1 MSEVNEKNELE
12 NKLIEATENLD
23 IKSGM
28 YFFKIFY
35 QESKGIIQWPIN

>member
-1 MSEVNEKNELE
+1 MSEVELE

-28 YFFKIFY
+28 CFLICC
-35 QESKGIIQWPIN
+35 I

>member
-28 YFFKIFY
+28 YF
-35 QESKGIIQWPIN
+35 

>member
-1 MSEVNEKNELE
+1 MSEVGEKNELE

-28 YFFKIFY
+28 YFFKVSIRNL
-35 QESKGIIQWPIN
+35 KG